1 VEIAACRLQAQGFLR
16 TLAEDRELELAEC
29 SLHAEQQPVVD
40 QPWIIDPVLV
50 NDQAIH
56 KGAEFQQRMPVAT
69 VACQPR
75 RLYRQY
81 CSSGLGT
88 DRRKQTLKPGPGLT
102 ATRSP
107 EIIVDND
114 DVLPAERPRSRRQV
128 VLATAALR
136 VVQQL
141 VRR

>member
-1 VEIAACRLQAQGFLR
+1 MTAMATFLMTGFMPNVGRRLAHRHNGFICAATAAAYASR
-16 TLAEDRELELAEC
+16 DR
-29 SLHAEQQPVVD
+29 
-40 QPWIIDPVLV
+40 
-50 NDQAIH
+50 
-56 KGAEFQQRMPVAT
+56 
-69 VACQPR
+69 CQPR

-81 CSSGLGT
+81 CSSDLGT

-128 VLATAALR
+128 VLATAALG

-141 VRR
+141 VRC